1 LLFVEIY
8 LTERV
13 AETDNVVLKCEG
25 SGDSGM
31 TRSKTVQDHLANGE
45 DDEPEK
51 NEDDEDKKQV
61 GSEDLPEMSTT
72 PEESVCGYICHLN

>member
-1 LLFVEIY
+1 
-8 LTERV
+8 
-13 AETDNVVLKCEG
+13 
-25 SGDSGM
+25 M

-61 GSEDLPEMSTT
+61 GSEDLPETSTT
-72 PEESVCGYICHLN
+72 PEERVCGYICHLN